1 MAYQAQIRIKTTGL
15 QQLNKVN
22 AAVDRI
28 NKSII
33 QINRGS
39 SRVKTNDI
47 VKVSKQNLA
56 LQKDILK
63 VETEK
68 TKQLFFC
75 IYNNLSHVTFSIY
88 YTS

>member
-68 TKQLFFC
+68 TKQL
-75 IYNNLSHVTFSIY
+75 
-88 YTS
+88 

>member
-15 QQLNKVN
+15 QQWNKVN

-47 VKVSKQNLA
+47 VKISKQNLA
-56 LQKDILK
+56 VKKDILK
-63 VETEK
+63 VE
-68 TKQLFFC
+68 
-75 IYNNLSHVTFSIY
+75 
-88 YTS
+88 